1 MLPLTVPKSPAR
13 EESLETG
20 PLRNREVA
28 RAQLALLP
36 LRFTRRLDAPRPL
49 AFWHLASLD
58 APTVAVVWSLSF
70 AWIAGR
76 HLPPWFPVL
85 LALIVWTIYVG
96 DRLLDARS
104 GLRDPGRSRLRAR
117 HHFHWRHR
125 RIFVPMGALAAC
137 CAAGLVL
144 ILMPAV
150 ERLQYLILAAVFLAY
165 LGRIHLRHRPQ
176 PFVWRV
182 LTKELLVGVL
192 FTLGCA
198 VPTLRLLPGLPGV
211 DRGAVLSTIVF
222 FALLAWLNCSAIN
235 AWEARIAWES
245 RIAPESS
252 LFARVKITAWEG
264 SEEKQFEWDGKE
276 PAAQPAIRSLRWILP
291 LKPKLGSP
299 FGPACLLASAG
310 LLGAV
315 SLPAADLRP
324 AILLLAG
331 SLSAILLAGLDCL
344 RIRLTPIAL
353 RAMADLVL
361 LAPALF
367 IAVMQV
373 AR

>member
-1 MLPLTVPKSPAR
+1 
-13 EESLETG
+13 
-20 PLRNREVA
+20 
-28 RAQLALLP
+28 
-36 LRFTRRLDAPRPL
+36 
-49 AFWHLASLD
+49 LD

-76 HLPPWFPVL
+76 HLPLWFSAL

-125 RIFVPMGALAAC
+125 RSLVPMAALSAC
-137 CAAGLVL
+137 CAAGLIL
-144 ILMPAV
+144 IFMPAR
-150 ERLQYLILAAVFLAY
+150 EQLRYLMLAAGLLAY
-165 LGRIHLRHRPQ
+165 FGRIHLRHRPQ
-176 PFVWRV
+176 PFVGHF

-198 VPTLRLLPGLPGV
+198 VPALRLLPGVERP
-211 DRGAVLSTIVF
+211 AVLGTIAF

-235 AWEARIAWES
+235 AWESASEPRT
-245 RIAPESS
+245 PQQSS
-252 LFARVKITAWEG
+252 HFARLTISAWEG
-264 SEEKQFEWDGKE
+264 SEETQFQWGEKE
-276 PAAQPAIRSLRWILP
+276 LAAQSPIRSSRWSP
-291 LKPKLGSP
+291 PPQSKLDSP
-299 FGPACLLASAG
+299 FRAACLLAAAG

-315 SLPAADLRP
+315 SLPAADLHS

-331 SLSAILLAGLDCL
+331 SLSAVLLAGLDCL
-344 RIRLTPIAL
+344 RMRLTLLAL

-361 LAPALF
+361 LTPALF
-367 IAVMQV
+367 IAVLLAV
-373 AR
+373 R